1 MWIVNYVIESICPA
15 ITACGMIILQS
26 GNLTIPQAVGHR
38 TIGLVE
44 TFTIPELV
52 GPWQVHQCKK
62 IVLVRNLTVHMHLW
76 WIKVFVSVNSFQRPA
91 AWNTA
96 VPGGSYIVYALFSF
110 FRFRKHPADQIKYVS
125 FFTMTRVNIGI
136 LFPVLSSWRKNGTCW
151 KPTWFDMF
159 TVAVDRAYRGVEFV
173 AFCVHMACKYM
184 FDSSFRFC
192 QLFSTSSS

>member
-151 KPTWFDMF
+151 KPT
-159 TVAVDRAYRGVEFV
+159 
-173 AFCVHMACKYM
+173 
-184 FDSSFRFC
+184 
-192 QLFSTSSS
+192 